1 MKKILITGAAGLI
14 GSHLADALLKKGHKV
29 IGYDNLSAGNLKNI
43 THSLA
48 DKNFKFIKGDILDG
62 KKLSLAARKVN
73 CIVHLAAAKKIG
85 ESGSALNTLT
95 VNSEGTRNVLEA
107 AKNNKIKVIFASTS
121 DVYGLSQELPF
132 NEKGNSVIG
141 PATAKRWAYAVSKMY
156 CEQMAFAYY
165 KEFRVP
171 VVILRYFGC
180 FSERASL
187 SGSGGHIPLF
197 IEAVLKDKPVII
209 HGDGTQTRSMGHVD
223 DIVRGTI
230 RAMESPKAVGEIIN
244 IGNDEEVSVLKSAK
258 LIYRFANT
266 GKKIRLR
273 FIPLQKIFA
282 DYKDIARRAPDLSKA
297 YRLLG
302 YKPRVSF
309 KAALNKVFFEKSKKH
324 INSDL

>member
-1 MKKILITGAAGLI
+1 MNKILITGAAGLI
-14 GSHLADALLKKGHKV
+14 GSHLADALLKKRYTV

-43 THSLA
+43 THSLS

-62 KKLSLAARKVN
+62 KKVNLAAQKIN

-85 ESGSALNTLT
+85 EDGSALDTLI
-95 VNSEGTRNVLEA
+95 VNSDGTRNVLEV

-121 DVYGLSQELPF
+121 DVYGLSQDLPF

-180 FSERASL
+180 FSERASS

-197 IEAVLKDKPVII
+197 IEAVLNNKPVII

-223 DIVRGTI
+223 DIIRGTI
-230 RAMESPKAVGEIIN
+230 RAIENPKAIGEIIN
-244 IGNDEEVSVLKSAK
+244 IGNDEEASVLKAAK
-258 LIYRFANT
+258 RIHRFANT
-266 GKKIRLR
+266 GKKIKLQ
-273 FIPLQKIFA
+273 FVPLKKIFA
-282 DYKDIARRAPDLSKA
+282 DYQDIARRAPDLSKA

-309 KAALNKVFFEKSKKH
+309 DAALRKALLKNPRNTE
-324 INSDL
+324 